1 MQLYSLQE
9 NTPLLL
15 FILTS
20 VNSLLMSN
28 VSQSLVWSLISG
40 HSFHWVGFRVCL
52 PWYLGKSPQYEDA
65 IFLSKTPK
73 KTFYWTLNNETL
85 ATNEWCHFDH
95 IHLLLSFYDINIK
108 YDYFCGMACNG
119 KSFIFGLNSQ
129 GVCIYIFL
137 PVVQQLCI
145 SLKLQSNYK
154 NNTSCKKWK
163 SHKEIWQRTGNQIRC
178 IWDGN
183 VQLLGFFFPQVF
195 SLFRSIWVTRCTF
208 DYQGKENHGFFLLY
222 SDPFIIL
229 TMFEKSRMIPRIQW
243 IGDRCSLKTKK
254 DLSTT
259 QSLVLPFFP
268 HPLECNITPFS
279 HFAPPPS
286 QPTTLLPL
294 CGRKKGGFNSVRAW
308 WPVVVW

>member
-52 PWYLGKSPQYEDA
+52 PWCLGKSPQYEDA

-129 GVCIYIFL
+129 GVCIYFFL

-183 VQLLGFFFPQVF
+183 VQLLGVFFFRKF
-195 SLFRSIWVTRCTF
+195 SLCLDPSGWQGAHLIIKAKKIMVSSCFILIHLSSLQCLRNQEWFQESSELVT
-208 DYQGKENHGFFLLY
+208 D
-222 SDPFIIL
+222 
-229 TMFEKSRMIPRIQW
+229 
-243 IGDRCSLKTKK
+243 
-254 DLSTT
+254 
-259 QSLVLPFFP
+259 
-268 HPLECNITPFS
+268 
-279 HFAPPPS
+279 
-286 QPTTLLPL
+286 
-294 CGRKKGGFNSVRAW
+294 
-308 WPVVVW
+308 VV